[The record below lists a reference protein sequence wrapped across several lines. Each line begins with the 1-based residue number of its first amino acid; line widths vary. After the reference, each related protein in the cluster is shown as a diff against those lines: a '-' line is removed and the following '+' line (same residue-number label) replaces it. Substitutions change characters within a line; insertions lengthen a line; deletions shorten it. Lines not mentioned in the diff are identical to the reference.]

1 MSSGGAEPVLRAR
14 GIAKT
19 FHDGDVETVVLRGID
34 VELGAGELVALV
46 GSSGSGKSTL
56 LSILG
61 TLQHPSA
68 GTLEIGGHDVGR
80 LDARGLDRL
89 RNRSLGFVFQ
99 FHHLLPD
106 FTALENAA
114 LPTWPR
120 EGRESQRGR
129 ERARALLDR
138 VGLADRLDYRATKL
152 SGGQKQRVAIARA
165 LVNGPL
171 VVFADEPTG
180 NLDADTSLEVMD
192 LVREV
197 CHEHRTAFLVCTHD
211 MDVARACDR
220 VIRLDHGLVTSEA
233 GEPES
238 R

>member
-1 MSSGGAEPVLRAR
+1 MSSTDTPVLLAR
-14 GIAKT
+14 GITKT
-19 FHDGDVETVVLRGID
+19 FHDGEVDTVVLRGVD
-34 VELGAGELVALV
+34 VELGTGELVALV
-46 GSSGSGKSTL
+46 GASGSGKSTL

-68 GTLEIGGHDVGR
+68 GTLEIGGQEVTR
-80 LDARGLDRL
+80 LDHRGLDHL
-89 RNRSLGFVFQ
+89 RNRTLGFVFQ

-120 EGRESQRGR
+120 EGRESRHGR
-129 ERARALLDR
+129 DRARALLER
-138 VGLADRLDYRATKL
+138 VGLGDRLDYRATKL

-180 NLDADTSLEVMD
+180 NLDVDTSLEVMA
-192 LVREV
+192 LVREI
-197 CHEHRTAFLVCTHD
+197 CHEHRTTFLVCTHD
-211 MDVARACDR
+211 MDIAGACDR
-220 VIRLDHGLVTSEA
+220 IIRLDHGRVS
-233 GEPES
+233 PEVI
-238 R
+238 